1 MFIKYQEKILE
12 HLTTRTDGDLR
23 GVVLTIGIYSD
34 TTDSLESSPYAFK
47 IFLPPLLYKDQ
58 KMTAEVIHIRSDQK
72 VQCSP
77 FLWDGNTSLCIF
89 AVVFDDMD
97 VGSNLVVY
105 PRITNGMISKRYG
118 SMVPAE
124 EVETNRVIG
133 VIKKSIEIMEDDTS
147 ELQKNLIMNL
157 KLEKVCHTY

>member
-1 MFIKYQEKILE
+1 MLSI
-12 HLTTRTDGDLR
+12 
-23 GVVLTIGIYSD
+23 
-34 TTDSLESSPYAFK
+34 
-47 IFLPPLLYKDQ
+47 
-58 KMTAEVIHIRSDQK
+58 
-72 VQCSP
+72 
-77 FLWDGNTSLCIF
+77 LWDGNTSLCIF